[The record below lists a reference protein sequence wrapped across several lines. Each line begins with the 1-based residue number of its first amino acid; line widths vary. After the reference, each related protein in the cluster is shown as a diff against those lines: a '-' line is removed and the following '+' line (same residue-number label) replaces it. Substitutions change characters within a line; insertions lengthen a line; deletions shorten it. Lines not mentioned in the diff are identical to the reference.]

1 MVKNNFSVHN
11 KKLAHGG
18 SFFIVDWKNF
28 LALTPTSLRFLQA
41 KNKTTTTA

>member
-18 SFFIVDWKNF
+18 SFLLLIGRI
-28 LALTPTSLRFLQA
+28 S
-41 KNKTTTTA
+41 